1 MLNAGNNLCE
11 WKELKVQWCL
21 GARMN
26 KLPCTY
32 IGVKSAENPEEAREM
47 SALREPAGDASLE
60 KNGSL

>member
-1 MLNAGNNLCE
+1 
-11 WKELKVQWCL
+11 
-21 GARMN
+21 MN

-47 SALREPAGDASLE
+47 PALREPAGDASLE